1 MSDDPVPTGIIITGS
16 RERPTPPEAEWWA
29 SRLEGRIVQRGRW
42 SLKELAERH
51 GAWGVLVIQAH
62 RVTFYVPAEDVE
74 YFYHPGMARRRV
86 RNVAKGM
93 GDPMVTAMSLRV
105 GDRVLD
111 CTLGRG
117 TDATIASLVVG
128 EEGRVVGVESVPVVA
143 ALTEQGLKTF
153 DSGVGEVN
161 QAMARI
167 EVVCADNADYLAAA
181 EPSSFDVVYFDPL
194 FDRPVEASSAMVPL
208 RALADARALTREVLD
223 LARRVARRWVVV
235 KQRRDSPL
243 WQDMVPEGIV
253 RGHHSSIEYGRFA
266 PTPR

>member
-1 MSDDPVPTGIIITGS
+1 MPSDIIITGS
-16 RERPTPPEAEWWA
+16 RERPTPPEAAWWA
-29 SRLEGRIVQRGRW
+29 MRLGAPIVPRGRS

-51 GAWGVLVIQAH
+51 GAWGVVAIQAH
-62 RVTFYVPAEDVE
+62 RVTFYVPGEDVE

-93 GDPMVTAMSLRV
+93 GDPMVTAMSLRA

-128 EEGRVVGVESVPVVA
+128 DEGRVVGLESVPIVA
-143 ALTEQGLKTF
+143 AMTEHGLKTF
-153 DSGVGEVN
+153 DSGVVEVN

-167 EVVCADNADYLAAA
+167 QVVCADNADYLSTA
-181 EPSSFDVVYFDPL
+181 EPGSFDVVYFDPL
-194 FDRPVEASSAMVPL
+194 FDRPIQASSAMVPL
-208 RALADARALTREVLD
+208 RALADARGLTRDVLD
-223 LARRVARRWVVV
+223 LARRVAQRWVVV

-243 WQDMVPEGIV
+243 WEELVPEDLV

-266 PTPR
+266 PVPR